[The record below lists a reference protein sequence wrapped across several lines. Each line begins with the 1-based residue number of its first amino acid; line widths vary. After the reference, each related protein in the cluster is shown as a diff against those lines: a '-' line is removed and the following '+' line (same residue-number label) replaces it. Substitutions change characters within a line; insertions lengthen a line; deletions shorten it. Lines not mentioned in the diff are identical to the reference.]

1 VQKRRVVQAAQE
13 QLDIS
18 ERQACRYVRANRR
31 MIRYVS
37 IPKDDVP
44 LRTRWKNWRRNGV
57 GSAIGDWPCS
67 CAEMAGR
74 STSSGS
80 CGSIARHICRCAK
93 RLKRRVAI
101 GRGDLA
107 AAAVSMNERWSLDFV
122 HDTLESGRRIRT
134 LNIVDDFTRECLVIE
149 VDTSLSG
156 QRVARVLDAIGSVRG
171 FPQTIV
177 MDNGTELTSIAIA
190 CWARDRKVRLHFI
203 QPGKPTQNAYI
214 ESFNGRFRDECLNE
228 HQFATLGHARLII
241 EAWRIDYNTD
251 RPHQALE
258 NRTPEEFARG
268 LQIMLPLQLSAA

>member
-1 VQKRRVVQAAQE
+1 
-13 QLDIS
+13 
-18 ERQACRYVRANRR
+18 

-44 LRTRWKNWRRNGV
+44 LRTRLEELAAERRRFGYRRLAVLLRRDGWKVNIKRVLRVYREANLQV
-57 GSAIGDWPCS
+57 
-67 CAEMAGR
+67 R
-74 STSSGS
+74 
-80 CGSIARHICRCAK
+80 K
-93 RLKRRVAI
+93 RLKRRVAV

-107 AAAVSMNERWSLDFV
+107 APAVSMNERWSLDFV

-134 LNIVDDFTRECLVIE
+134 LNIVDDFTRECLAIE

-156 QRVARVLDAIGSVRG
+156 HRVARVLDAIGSVRG

-177 MDNGTELTSIAIA
+177 MDNGTELTSIAMA

-203 QPGKPTQNAYI
+203 QPGKPTQNAYV

-228 HQFATLGHARLII
+228 HQFATLGQARLII